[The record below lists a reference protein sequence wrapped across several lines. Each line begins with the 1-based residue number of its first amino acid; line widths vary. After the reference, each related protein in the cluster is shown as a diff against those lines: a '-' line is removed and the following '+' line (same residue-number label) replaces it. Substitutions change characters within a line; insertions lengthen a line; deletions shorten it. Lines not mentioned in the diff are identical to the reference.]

1 MTNPG
6 VSKSLAE
13 EERAEVFEALV
24 VEVHDHG
31 RVTLRSAHA
40 PTGVAMEARVAV
52 HGYSPSCG
60 DRVLCTAGARGSY
73 VTGVLMAPSPELRT
87 GDACVRVE
95 DGELVIR
102 GADGT
107 VILRYDAESRV
118 TRVCSEHTVI
128 EGTERLELKAKEV
141 SVDAERLVQRVR
153 ALVTEAESVATSTD
167 RWELRANRISER
179 ARNVF
184 RDVQALLQTRAGTV
198 RSIAREGM
206 SLFADRTTIR
216 SKKDTAVD
224 GERVLLG

>member
-6 VSKSLAE
+6 VPQLFTE

-24 VEVHDHG
+24 VDVHEHG
-31 RVTLRSAHA
+31 RVALRSAHA
-40 PTGVAMEARVAV
+40 PAGVATEARVAV
-52 HGYSPSCG
+52 HGYAPTRG
-60 DRVLCTAGARGSY
+60 DRVLCTAAPSGSY
-73 VTGVLMAPSPELRT
+73 VTGVLMAPAPELRA

-102 GADGT
+102 GADGA
-107 VILRYDAESRV
+107 VILRHDAESGV
-118 TRVCSEHTVI
+118 TRISSAHTVI

-141 SVDAERLVQRVR
+141 SVDAERLVQRVA
-153 ALVTEAESVATSTD
+153 ALLTEAESVATSTD
-167 RWELRANRISER
+167 RWELRANRITER

-184 RDVQALLQTRAGTV
+184 RDVQSLFQTRAGTI

-206 SLFADRTTIR
+206 SLFADRTSIR